1 MHLEKFQVDKIQNG
15 RLSAIIHLDRINQGI
30 LEILLAAVLNMPEYE
45 MGQWPEC
52 EMGQ

>member
-1 MHLEKFQVDKIQNG
+1 MTVLLAPICNESDDMLPANE
-15 RLSAIIHLDRINQGI
+15 RPLINQGL

-45 MGQWPEC
+45 MDQWPEC

>member
-1 MHLEKFQVDKIQNG
+1 MCKKIQSWPANE
-15 RLSAIIHLDRINQGI
+15 RPLINQGL
-30 LEILLAAVLNMPEYE
+30 LEILLAAVLNMPACE